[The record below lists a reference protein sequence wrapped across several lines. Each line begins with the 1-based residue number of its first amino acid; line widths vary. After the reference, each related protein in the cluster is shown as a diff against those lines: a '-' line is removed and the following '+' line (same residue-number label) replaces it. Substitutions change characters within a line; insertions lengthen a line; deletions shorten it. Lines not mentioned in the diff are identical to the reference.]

1 MGPTGLHDVYNYKAH
16 APTGPLKLQDHGN
29 LVRYRNI
36 WYRPLKGYDGI
47 DL

>member
-1 MGPTGLHDVYNYKAH
+1 MGPTGHRDVYNYKAH
-16 APTGPLKLQDHGN
+16 APTGPLKLQDHGD